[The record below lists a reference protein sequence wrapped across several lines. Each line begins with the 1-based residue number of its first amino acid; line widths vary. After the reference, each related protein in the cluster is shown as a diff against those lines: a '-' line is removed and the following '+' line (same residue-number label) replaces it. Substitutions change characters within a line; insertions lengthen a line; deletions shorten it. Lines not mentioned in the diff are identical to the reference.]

1 MECRI
6 LYTLYH
12 TTPSFSPTLLQLCIA
27 SIIRRSRPTLHVLG
41 GLDMYKSWND
51 PSSLMQITFQNFR
64 NMSDL
69 ACSTIY
75 LLLVPD
81 EEMHS
86 LHHQTLEVSLKAKR
100 LACTVCGGKLGTSRN
115 LRRCGFLNTMQGR
128 LNVDCGS
135 VGPMLL
141 LLCKLS
147 AFARISEDDS
157 IIE

>member
-51 PSSLMQITFQNFR
+51 PSSLMQITLERLR

-69 ACSTIY
+69 ACSTLY
-75 LLLVPD
+75 SLLVP
-81 EEMHS
+81 EQKMHS
-86 LHHQTLEVSLKAKR
+86 LHHETLQTAERKATA
-100 LACTVCGGKLGTSRN
+100 LHGLCGGKL
-115 LRRCGFLNTMQGR
+115 
-128 LNVDCGS
+128 
-135 VGPMLL
+135 
-141 LLCKLS
+141 
-147 AFARISEDDS
+147 
-157 IIE
+157 